1 MRRKKNIK
9 LRVKNLTEKYNTN
22 NPYKLCEKLGVTVM
36 YFNLGE
42 IKGCFQRI
50 LKRKY
55 IFINENLDEYSQK
68 VVLCHELG
76 HAIFHNSKNINF
88 MKKSFLN
95 YTSKL
100 ENEANEFA
108 AELLSYDNEEISYD
122 LIENSDLGFEV
133 MEEIKRYKK

>member
-22 NPYKLCEKLGVTVM
+22 NPYKLCEKLGITVM

-55 IFINENLDEYSQK
+55 IFINENLD
-68 VVLCHELG
+68 
-76 HAIFHNSKNINF
+76 
-88 MKKSFLN
+88 
-95 YTSKL
+95 
-100 ENEANEFA
+100 
-108 AELLSYDNEEISYD
+108 
-122 LIENSDLGFEV
+122 
-133 MEEIKRYKK
+133 